1 MTFFET
7 MFEKARRAPQRV
19 AFPEATEEKILQV
32 ARSTADEGIG
42 YPVLVGLQ
50 TEIEA
55 AAASFG
61 VKLDGLEIYDIS
73 DEAKAEAL
81 VAEFIESGTI
91 LGPKKLKRL
100 SADPMYVALM
110 LQKTGKVGCSFA
122 GLSHTTGDVIL
133 AAQTMLG
140 LQEGVTC
147 ASSIGIFDIPGY
159 EGPNGT
165 LLAFGDSAVCACPD
179 PEDLAGIAISACSTV
194 KGLLGWEPK
203 CALLSFSTDGSAEH
217 EMVEKI
223 REAVRIAKEKR
234 PDLNIDG
241 EFQLDAA
248 INPKVAQKKVKRE
261 SSVAGQA
268 NIIIWPDLNVGNVGV
283 KLVQQFAH
291 ADAYGPTLQGF
302 NGMVSDCSRGAPVS
316 ELLGNVAMLI
326 VRTQDYLGAL

>member
-1 MTFFET
+1 MNFFET
-7 MFEKARRAPQRV
+7 MFEKARRAPQRI
-19 AFPEATEEKILQV
+19 AFPEATEEKILSV
-32 ARSTADEGIG
+32 ARSTVDEGIG
-42 YPVLVGLQ
+42 FPVMVGVPA
-50 TEIEA
+50 EIEA
-55 AAASFG
+55 AAAAAG
-61 VKLDGLEIYDIS
+61 VKLDGIEIYDIT
-73 DEAKAEAL
+73 DEAKIEAL
-81 VAEFIESGTI
+81 VASYIEAGTI

-110 LQKTGKVGCSFA
+110 LQKVGQVACSFA
-122 GLSHTTGDVIL
+122 GLTHTTGDVIL

-140 LQEGVTC
+140 LQDGVTC

-159 EGPNGT
+159 EGPNGS
-165 LLAFGDSAVCACPD
+165 LLAFGDSAVCTAPD
-179 PEDLAGIAISACSTV
+179 PEDLAGIAISACNTV

-217 EMVEKI
+217 PMVDKI
-223 REAVRIAKEKR
+223 REAVRIAQEKR
-234 PDLNIDG
+234 PDLAIDG
-241 EFQLDAA
+241 EFQLDSA

-261 SSVAGQA
+261 SAVAGQA
-268 NIIIWPDLNVGNVGV
+268 NVVIWPDLNVGNIAV

-326 VRTQDYLGAL
+326 VRAQDYLGV

>member
-7 MFEKARRAPQRV
+7 MFEKARRAPQRI

-32 ARSTADEGIG
+32 ARKTADEKIG
-42 YPVLVGLQ
+42 YPVLVGVPADIQ
-50 TEIEA
+50 A

-61 VKLDGLEIYDIS
+61 VNLDGIEIYDS
-73 DEAKAEAL
+73 TVESAADAL
-81 VAEFIESGTI
+81 VEEVIASGTI

-100 SADPMYVALM
+100 TADPMYLALM
-110 LQKTGKVGCSFA
+110 LQKVGKVACSFA
-122 GLSHTTGDVIL
+122 GISHTTGDVIL

-140 LQEGVTC
+140 LQDGVSC

-159 EGPNGT
+159 EGENGT

-179 PEDLAGIAISACSTV
+179 PEDLAGIAISACNTV
-194 KGLLGWEPK
+194 KGLLGWDPK

-234 PDLNIDG
+234 PDLKIDG

-248 INPKVAQKKVKRE
+248 ISPKVAQKKVKRE
-261 SSVAGQA
+261 SPVAGQA
-268 NIIIWPDLNVGNVGV
+268 NIIIWPDLNVGNIGV

-326 VRTQDYLGAL
+326 VRTQDYLGVL